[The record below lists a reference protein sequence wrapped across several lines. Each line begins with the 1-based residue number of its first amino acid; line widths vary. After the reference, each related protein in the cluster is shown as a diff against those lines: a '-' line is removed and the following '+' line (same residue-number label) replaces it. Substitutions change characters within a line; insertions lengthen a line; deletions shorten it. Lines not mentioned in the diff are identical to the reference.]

1 MDNNIKVRVTSPDII
16 SISNGIE
23 EGDELMTTRGYNED
37 IATITYEVMGMNYP
51 SGKPVVLYEEEV
63 EEI

>member
-23 EGDELMTTRGYNED
+23 EGDELMTTRGYKED
-37 IATITYEVMGMNYP
+37 IATITYEVMGMNYS
-51 SGKPVVLYEEEV
+51 SGRPVVLYEEEV

>member
-1 MDNNIKVRVTSPDII
+1 MDNNIKVRVTNPDRI
-16 SISNGIE
+16 SLYHGIE
-23 EGDELMTTRGYNED
+23 EGDELMTTRGYKED
-37 IATITYEVMGMNYP
+37 IATIIYEVMGMNSP